1 MTTVSVMAIVGVEF
15 VLQLFVSILQT
26 YLITTAIKKSG
37 DTASK
42 GLDKMRDD
50 QNTLINEL
58 DENFER
64 FTSEIRK
71 LDDKMRQLNS
81 LANITYELQTLAD
94 KLKLLTEIDST
105 MSMMHNKLDDIA
117 RKMKACMAGLDDS
130 TKKIFAD
137 LKDAVETSN
146 VVKLASVVRAAQ
158 ALSDNFDSIENR
170 IYSMHNWPKDTHD
183 LHQCL
188 PMRRKKCSR
197 SGQESSKDGGLRW
210 THC

>member
-1 MTTVSVMAIVGVEF
+1 MTTVSVMAIVGVGF

-42 GLDKMRDD
+42 GLNKLRDD

-105 MSMMHNKLDDIA
+105 MSMMHNKLDDTA

-146 VVKLASVVRAAQ
+146 VGKLASVVRAAQ

-170 IYSMHNWPKDTHD
+170 IYGMHNWPKDTPG
-183 LHQCL
+183 LT
-188 PMRRKKCSR
+188 PMFAHEREEEFKKWA
-197 SGQESSKDGGLRW
+197 GIK
-210 THC
+210 